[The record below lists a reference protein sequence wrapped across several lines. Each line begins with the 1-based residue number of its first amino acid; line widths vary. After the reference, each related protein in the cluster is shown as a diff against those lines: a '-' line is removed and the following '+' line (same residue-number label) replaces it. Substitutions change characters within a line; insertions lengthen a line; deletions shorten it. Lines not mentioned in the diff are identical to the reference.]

1 MWFLASEKSHC
12 LVTGFEPR
20 GLIHR
25 YVIIVPPFAE
35 EMNKSRKMVSD
46 FARAMAGHGD
56 ATTAVYIIDLF
67 GCGDSEGLL
76 EQASWDIWRANIID
90 LTTQLQ
96 VEHPS
101 ASCIMLGIRLG
112 AALALD
118 CIIKPLLPQK
128 ISLVFWQ
135 PVLNGK
141 QFIHQFLRL
150 KVAASILTSQP
161 LNMAQIRQ
169 KLAAEEAIEV
179 SGYLISSALV
189 DEIEDINHHQLIQL
203 KNDISIAWFET
214 NISASETLL
223 PANEKIV
230 NQWQQQNE
238 VVRQIF
244 VSPPFWQS
252 VDTVVVPALV
262 ERTVNYVKTLP

>member
-1 MWFLASEKSHC
+1 MWFLVSEQSHC
-12 LVTGFEPR
+12 LVTGFEPSE
-20 GLIHR
+20 LIR
-25 YVIIVPPFAE
+25 RFVIIVPPFAE

-46 FARAMAGHGD
+46 FARAMASHGD

-76 EQASWDIWRANIID
+76 ERASWDIWRANIID

-96 VEHPS
+96 AEHPG
-101 ASCIMLGIRLG
+101 AHCVMLGIRLG

-118 CIIKPLLPQK
+118 CIVKPLLTLK

-150 KVAASILTSQP
+150 KVAASILTQQP
-161 LNMAQIRQ
+161 LSMAQIRQ
-169 KLAAEEAIEV
+169 QLAAEQAIEV
-179 SGYLISSALV
+179 SGYLLSSTLV
-189 DEIEDINHHQLIQL
+189 EEIESINHHQLIQL
-203 KNDISIAWFET
+203 PNDISVAWFET
-214 NISASETLL
+214 NICASEALL

-238 VVRQIF
+238 VERQIF

-262 ERTVNYVKTLP
+262 ERTVNYVNTLP